1 MRYNSGMKYKAVR
14 KKYLEFFKKNEHAII
29 PSASL
34 VPEND
39 PSTLF
44 VNSGMLPLVP
54 FLLGEKHPNGTKLA
68 NSQRCVRTIDI
79 DEVGDAY
86 HCTTFE
92 MLGNWSI
99 NDYFKETAINLT
111 VSFFVDELGLDINR
125 IYASVFEGNKDVP
138 MDRESIRTWEEL
150 FKARGIEAKV
160 GRGERIQAFGKKE
173 NWWELANGG
182 PCGPDSEIFY
192 DIGME
197 KCSKDC
203 NVSCNCG
210 KYVEIGNNVF
220 MEFLKEGN
228 TYKPLG
234 KHNVDFG
241 GGLDRL
247 AMLLQNKDSVFETDI
262 YNPIFK
268 QVQSIAEKTNITS
281 ERIITDHIKA
291 ATWIIMDGVSPGRT
305 EREYVLRRLIRRAI
319 RHARLIGIKSNFT
332 SMIGKICIEQW
343 KDIWV
348 KLEEKQEEILSTL
361 DEEENK
367 FNKTLQSGLKEVEK
381 IIKQEKHIFKNEDG
395 LSFKIYETHG
405 FPPEMLI
412 EELEAGGIKIDKETF
427 WKNHQKQFE
436 EHQEKSRTAS
446 AGLFKGGMSD
456 SSQNTIRLHTVTH
469 LLLRALYDVLG
480 DHIHQ
485 KGSNIN
491 PERLRLDFP
500 SERKLTDEEIDR
512 VENIVNEQIEKGLD
526 IFFEEKS
533 KEEAINIVPYASFED
548 KYQENV
554 KIYYIGD
561 KKNPY
566 TVEICNGPHVKNTKD
581 LGKFKIIKQE
591 NVGSNIKRIKA
602 ILE

>member
-1 MRYNSGMKYKAVR
+1 MKYEVVR
-14 KKYLEFFKKNEHAII
+14 KKYLEFFKKNDHAII
-29 PSASL
+29 PSSSL

-44 VNSGMLPLVP
+44 VNSGMFPLVP
-54 FLLGEKHPNGTKLA
+54 FLLGEKHPNGNRLA

-92 MLGNWSI
+92 MLGNWSL

-111 VSFFVDELGLDINR
+111 VSFFVDELGLDISR
-125 IYASVFEGNKDVP
+125 IYASVFEGDNDIP
-138 MDRESIRTWEEL
+138 MDKESIRVWKDL
-150 FKARGIEAKV
+150 FKKRGIEAKV
-160 GRGERIQAFGKKE
+160 GKGEKIQAFDKKE
-173 NWWELANGG
+173 NWWELASGG

-192 DIGME
+192 DIGTE
-197 KCSKDC
+197 KCSKNC
-203 NVSCNCG
+203 NVSCSCG

-228 TYKPLG
+228 SYKPLG

-247 AMLLQNKDSVFETDI
+247 AMILQKKESVFETDI
-262 YNPIFK
+262 YNPILK
-268 QVQSIAEKTNITS
+268 KVQSMAKKPNIIS

-291 ATWIIMDGVSPGRT
+291 ATWIIMDGVRPGRT

-319 RHARLIGIKSNFT
+319 RHGRLIGIKENFT
-332 SMIGKICIEQW
+332 STIGKICIKQW
-343 KDIWV
+343 KNVWE
-348 KLEEKQEEILSTL
+348 KLEEEQERILNVL
-361 DEEENK
+361 EEEENK

-381 IIKQEKHIFKNEDG
+381 ILKKEKNVFKNENG

-412 EELEAGGIKIDKETF
+412 EELETGNIKVNKKAF
-427 WKNHQKQFE
+427 WDNHKKQFKK
-436 EHQEKSRTAS
+436 HQEKSRTAS

-456 SSQNTIRLHTVTH
+456 SSQNTVRLHTATH
-469 LLLRALYDVLG
+469 LLLKALYEVLG
-480 DHIHQ
+480 SHIYQ

-500 SERKLTDEEIDR
+500 NENKLTDEEIRR
-512 VENIVNEQIEKGLD
+512 VENIVNEQIKKGLD
-526 IFFEEKS
+526 VFFEEKS
-533 KEEAINIVPYASFED
+533 KEEALEIVPYASFED
-548 KYQENV
+548 KYQDNV
-554 KIYYIGD
+554 KVYYIGD
-561 KKNPY
+561 KENPY
-566 TVEICNGPHVKNTKD
+566 TMEICYGPHVKNTRE

-591 NVGSNIKRIKA
+591 NVGSNVKRIKA